1 MNPLSA
7 TQQEQRVKN
16 KNRRRRSR
24 RRSRNG
30 WLTCAGN
37 QHQSHRCETE
47 LPLGQK
53 QHHGDFFVVRKH
65 FAQSTV
71 GQLRVSRL
79 LTRFCPSLACPT
91 IDEPI
96 FGDSFFFPPTIV
108 RVVCITSKR
117 LMCHYTF
124 GRLHYKIFACLLA
137 AGFNGLAGI
146 TFKEV
151 CSHYSFRCVV
161 GVRYPFSASGCFRL
175 LLCLWVAFPSLR
187 GSFRCLYASRAAV
200 PLIWVVRVLCRQ
212 QFEIF
217 PDDKTQTQ
225 SYSSCTPLG
234 FKSCDGRQKA
244 FQVNCFAWMIQWP
257 A

>member
-1 MNPLSA
+1 MN
-7 TQQEQRVKN
+7 
-16 KNRRRRSR
+16 
-24 RRSRNG
+24 
-30 WLTCAGN
+30 
-37 QHQSHRCETE
+37 QSSEI
-47 LPLGQK
+47 L
-53 QHHGDFFVVRKH
+53 
-65 FAQSTV
+65 
-71 GQLRVSRL
+71 
-79 LTRFCPSLACPT
+79 
-91 IDEPI
+91 
-96 FGDSFFFPPTIV
+96 FFPPTIV
-108 RVVCITSKR
+108 RVVCITSER

-244 FQVNCFAWMIQWP
+244 FQVNCFA
-257 A
+257 